1 MAPPLWLLP
10 RSRVLGPSR
19 ASPRATPRM
28 RAATVICHTTGEWDH
43 SANGYVHEYR
53 LQFDGCKNPFKGRYF
68 RQSELRPLDE
78 RKVRVDA
85 MGYVRHARAPDAPS
99 PPSDGDD
106 DALRAPDAPSPPS
119 DGDDDASSEGPRK
132 RGKKEASID
141 DDDGGDG
148 GGGGG
153 DDGDD
158 DAMEEHQGAAVDDAV
173 EGYQGGDVHEAA
185 DLVAREIKDLRSDL
199 RFPVGA
205 LLFHVEDVSQQVQI
219 PADCSFPYQLPSRSS
234 PSSQAVEAEHFS
246 CDLNTAAC
254 SHDHCMLFL
263 LLKYSGNKS

>member
-1 MAPPLWLLP
+1 MEQHWFERFPIWSGEIDWRKSSARIAHAKTVELSTVNLTTEEISTVTSALSLRVYSDKSCSLALPLAHWSRPAKSQIAVLAMAPPLWLLP

-173 EGYQGGDVHEAA
+173 EGYLPGGDVHEAA
-185 DLVAREIKDLRSDL
+185 D
-199 RFPVGA
+199 
-205 LLFHVEDVSQQVQI
+205 
-219 PADCSFPYQLPSRSS
+219 
-234 PSSQAVEAEHFS
+234 
-246 CDLNTAAC
+246 
-254 SHDHCMLFL
+254 
-263 LLKYSGNKS
+263 